1 MPAGQMRSRRVPSLL
16 SSTTYQE
23 QPEPECRNDQGRN
36 QRRYKCPEGRS
47 PPYAQVVCNLRTR
60 GGRVSA
66 RRTNIGIIARVL
78 NIVD

>member
-36 QRRYKCPEGRS
+36 QRRYKCPKGRS
-47 PPYAQVVCNLRTR
+47 SPYTQVVCNLGARR
-60 GGRVSA
+60 RRVSA
-66 RRTNIGIIARVL
+66 RRTNVGIIAGVL